1 MKKLL
6 ILLMTLAAIGGCRS
20 HKEVAKADSVRV
32 QQVQHS
38 HTVLQS
44 KDAAAS
50 FDSLNIE
57 IQGVKMV
64 VVPAEDGRFSVE
76 SEAGDSSAPMAPVR
90 LMTKLLLNAAG
101 LVTGKAGLVPGKI
114 AGGRGVLF
122 SADKISLTKGKGSV
136 KVQEQRYEKNDS
148 SARDSSKSKIREKVI
163 KKPSSGWN
171 IVLWAAGIAAIFII
185 IGLVRSKHL
194 GKNS

>member
-6 ILLMTLAAIGGCRS
+6 ILLMTLAAMGGCRS

-38 HTVLQS
+38 HTVQQS
-44 KDAAAS
+44 RDSAAS
-50 FDSLNIE
+50 FDSMNIE

-64 VVPAEDGRFSVE
+64 VVPAENGRFFVE

-101 LVTGKAGLVPGKI
+101 LVPGKI
-114 AGGRGVLF
+114 AGGKGVLF

-163 KKPSSGWN
+163 KKPSSGWHK
-171 IVLWAAGIAAIFII
+171 VLWAAGIAAICII
-185 IGLVRSKHL
+185 IVLVRIKHL
-194 GKNS
+194 YKNS